1 VRDLVTTRPLTE
13 QRTVLPFGFGG
24 GLIEI
29 HPAAVWRSTG
39 GF

>member
-1 VRDLVTTRPLTE
+1 VAIEARAGDVMA
-13 QRTVLPFGFGG
+13 RTAFGG